1 MWYLH
6 IQVPVTPEGDNKG
19 SADWEIENKCDGV
32 FRGQEL
38 IRWTIQELIDRN
50 AKPTIVIGGKKPNQT
65 QNLKTITRKKCHP
78 LATSTITIIKTAK
91 FYSTHPSSIGF
102 FQIS

>member
-1 MWYLH
+1 MRYLH

-65 QNLKTITRKKCHP
+65 QNLKVIV
-78 LATSTITIIKTAK
+78 ATGVKEKDKGKASK
-91 FYSTHPSSIGF
+91 GF
-102 FQIS
+102 GRLLEAMNE